1 MVCADCHFSQE
12 NEVQLFIEGVVEK
25 REKGFIVWLK
35 GGALSVDPD
44 TLAHI
49 LIPGQLSTQVSPK
62 RSCPKM
68 PRGVAAS
75 ASATITRPI
84 NVDERE
90 RCPPFFTLADLLS
103 RDVSLHP
110 ALGIQAHQ
118 EKHSSSNSTST
129 DSYELIDE
137 AINSAEQGI
146 LTAQEPV
153 STPVTKSTRDTWSQ
167 ESSKTVLDW
176 RKLEHGRISDVVVV
190 EQPLPHL
197 IPGLFRT
204 RLERPEPQI
213 PEEVEQDLLKQ
224 FGTTPKVEVKVV
236 SNQGVLKWFAEEN
249 SREAKEIAENEA
261 LMLKT
266 GVRYGQVSMEKNDLQ
281 FRYPEWTVPEC
292 ILQKIESGHRD
303 MPRGELNII
312 SDEKGNLRFHV
323 SYSHEQETLARLL
336 PLLGRAY
343 GGFPFPG
350 FQ

>member
-1 MVCADCHFSQE
+1 MVCANCQFSQE
-12 NEVQLFIEGVVEK
+12 NEVQLFIDGVVEK

-35 GGALSVDPD
+35 DGALSVDPE

-68 PRGVAAS
+68 PRGVAGS

-90 RCPPFFTLADLLS
+90 GCPPFSTLADLLGS
-103 RDVSLHP
+103 DVSLHP

-129 DSYELIDE
+129 DSYDLVDE
-137 AINSAEQGI
+137 AINPAEQGI
-146 LTAQEPV
+146 LAAQEPV
-153 STPVTKSTRDTWSQ
+153 STPATKSTRDTWSQ
-167 ESSKTVLDW
+167 ENSKTILDW
-176 RKLEHGRISDVVVV
+176 RKLEHGRISDVVVF
-190 EQPLPHL
+190 EQPLPYL
-197 IPGLFRT
+197 MPGLFRT

-303 MPRGELNII
+303 MPSGELNII

-323 SYSHEQETLARLL
+323 SYSHEQETLADFF
-336 PLLGRAY
+336 PYCRAY
-343 GGFPFPG
+343 GGVPFPG

>member
-1 MVCADCHFSQE
+1 M
-12 NEVQLFIEGVVEK
+12 
-25 REKGFIVWLK
+25 WLK
-35 GGALSVDPD
+35 DGALSVDPE

-90 RCPPFFTLADLLS
+90 GCPPFFTLADLLS

-118 EKHSSSNSTST
+118 QKHSSSNSTST
-129 DSYELIDE
+129 DSYELIDK

-146 LTAQEPV
+146 LAAQEPV

-167 ESSKTVLDW
+167 ENSKTVLDW
-176 RKLEHGRISDVVVV
+176 RKLEHGRISDIVVL
-190 EQPLPHL
+190 EQPPPYL

-204 RLERPEPQI
+204 RLERPEPQL

-224 FGTTPKVEVKVV
+224 FGTTPNVEVKVV
-236 SNQGVLKWFAEEN
+236 SNQGVIKWFAEEN
-249 SREAKEIAENEA
+249 SWEAKEMAQNEA
-261 LMLKT
+261 LVLKT
-266 GVRYGQVSMEKNDLQ
+266 RVRYGQVSMEKNDVQ
-281 FRYPEWTVPEC
+281 CRYPDWTLPEC
-292 ILQKIESGHRD
+292 ILQKIERGHRD

-323 SYSHEQETLARLL
+323 SYSREEEGLARLL
-336 PLLGRAY
+336 PFVGRAHRA
-343 GGFPFPG
+343 GFL
-350 FQ
+350 